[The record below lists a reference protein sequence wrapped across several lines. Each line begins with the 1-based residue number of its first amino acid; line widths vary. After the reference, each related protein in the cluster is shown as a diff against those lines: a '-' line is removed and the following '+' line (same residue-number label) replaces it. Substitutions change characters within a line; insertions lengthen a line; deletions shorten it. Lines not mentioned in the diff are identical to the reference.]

1 MSIFEITVTDIA
13 ELTHDQ
19 LRDLIGL
26 LCEEEC
32 RSLSLG
38 TSGIRYGGHQ
48 DAKDGGVDVMVD
60 SDFTPPSNSFVARKV
75 TAFQVKK
82 PKMPKKK
89 ILSEMKPGGILR
101 PEIMN
106 FIRQKGAYIMVS
118 SGDSVTES
126 TYNKRLEAMKEAIA
140 GEEDSNELYIDFF
153 DQKRVAT
160 WVRSHPAMILW
171 VRKKVGREYPGWQP
185 YGNWSNAP
193 GGIQEE
199 YLFDDQARLFDFT
212 KSQCREMS
220 ILEGIAVLRQKLSK
234 PGKSIRLTG
243 LSGVGKTRFVQAL
256 FDDRLDGDKLNPFTV
271 YYTDSSDNPA

>member
-1 MSIFEITVTDIA
+1 QKIKK
-13 ELTHDQ
+13 
-19 LRDLIGL
+19 LI
-26 LCEEEC
+26 EA
-32 RSLSLG
+32 S
-38 TSGIRYGGHQ
+38 
-48 DAKDGGVDVMVD
+48 
-60 SDFTPPSNSFVARKV
+60 
-75 TAFQVKK
+75 
-82 PKMPKKK
+82 
-89 ILSEMKPGGILR
+89 
-101 PEIMN
+101 
-106 FIRQKGAYIMVS
+106 GAYIIVS
-118 SGDSVTES
+118 SGSNVADEAYDDRIT
-126 TYNKRLEAMKEAIA
+126 AMKKAIF
-140 GEEDSNELYIDFF
+140 NEKNCKNLHLDFID
-153 DQKRVAT
+153 QTRIAT

-220 ILEGIAVLRQKLSK
+220 ILEGVAVLRQKLSK

-271 YYTDSSDNPA
+271 YYTDSSDNPAPDPRVLAGQLVESNQ